1 MLNTFQ
7 AVGRLT
13 RDPEYRQMQNGGGT
27 CRATLAVDRNYRD
40 RDGNTPTD
48 FIELEAWDNG
58 NRTTASN
65 FANWLRK
72 GYLVAVTGRI
82 ETGTYENQQGQKV
95 HTTRVNVASFDNLT
109 PRNQNQGGY
118 QQPQQAAQPQ
128 QPNNYAQP
136 QQSAPQAATRP
147 QQAPVDPFASAAPDP
162 FANNGKQID
171 IDDSDLPF

>member
-48 FIELEAWDNG
+48 FIELELWDNG

-65 FANWLRK
+65 FANWLHK

-82 ETGTYENQQGQKV
+82 ETGVYENQQGRKV

-109 PRNQNQGGY
+109 PRNQ
-118 QQPQQAAQPQ
+118 QPQQAAQPQ
-128 QPNNYAQP
+128 QSTNYTQS
-136 QQSAPQAATRP
+136 QQNATQAATRS
-147 QQAPVDPFASAAPDP
+147 QQAPVDPFAQPT
-162 FANNGKQID
+162 GKPVD